1 MRKELLSNMP
11 DDCPDDCQ
19 DWIKGI
25 LDDIENRIN
34 KAVDLL
40 EKINSIDD
48 LENVQLC
55 HDELESLSHDLY

>member
-1 MRKELLSNMP
+1 MRKELLNDMP
-11 DDCPDDCQ
+11 EDCSDDCQ

-40 EKINSIDD
+40 EKIKSIDD
-48 LENVQLC
+48 LENVKLC
-55 HDELESLSHDLY
+55 HKELESLSHDLY